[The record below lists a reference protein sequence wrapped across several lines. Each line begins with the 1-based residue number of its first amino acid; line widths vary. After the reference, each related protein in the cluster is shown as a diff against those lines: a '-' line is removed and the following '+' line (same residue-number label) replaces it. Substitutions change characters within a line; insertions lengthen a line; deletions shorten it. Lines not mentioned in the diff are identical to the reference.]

1 MYLPIA
7 DTFVNPYALLL
18 IGFCVGV
25 LGGFFGVGGAFMV
38 TPALNIFG
46 FPMAFAIGTDIA
58 HIFGKSIVATFKHA
72 LLKHVDW
79 KLGVIVGLTG
89 MYGVQLGKQTIM
101 YLEKIG
107 QVGPIVRVVYIALLL
122 AVGLF
127 MIAEYI
133 KFTKNQ
139 KINEDGSLQGE
150 SDVHPIA
157 RRLQSLKIPPMISLP
172 TSGIKEYSLWLII
185 ALGVFTGFV
194 SGFLGVGGGFVRVP
208 MFIYLMGLP
217 TTVAVGTD
225 LLGILISNAWG
236 SFAYASAGRVEI
248 VGAMVMLL
256 GAGVGAQI
264 GSVAT
269 AYVKGMRIR
278 LYFAVTVLLAAVA
291 VVFKQLQWS
300 TAAGVLMLGSACTLS
315 AIVIIMLIKGV
326 ADAKQAQLAVSSPK
340 SVVQNTR

>member
-7 DTFVNPYALLL
+7 DTVVNPYALLL

-79 KLGVIVGLTG
+79 RLGVIVGLTG

-107 QVGPIVRVVYIALLL
+107 QVGPIVRIVYIALLFG
-122 AVGLF
+122 VGIF
-127 MIAEYI
+127 MLAEYV
-133 KFTKNQ
+133 KFQ
-139 KINEDGSLQGE
+139 KRQEINEDGSLKAE
-150 SDVHPIA
+150 ADISPIA
-157 RRLQSLKIPPMISLP
+157 RKLQNLRIPPMISLP
-172 TSGIKEYSLWLII
+172 ASGIKAYSLWLII
-185 ALGVFTGFV
+185 ALGIFTGFV

-225 LLGILISNAWG
+225 LLGILISNSWG
-236 SFAYASAGRVEI
+236 SYTYAIAGRVEVI
-248 VGAMVMLL
+248 GAMVMLL

-278 LYFAVTVLLAAVA
+278 LYFAVTVLLAGVA
-291 VVFKQLQWS
+291 VIFKQFNWS

-315 AIVIIMLIKGV
+315 AIVIILLIKGV
-326 ADAKQAQLAVSSPK
+326 AEAKQAQLELQSRT
-340 SVVQNTR
+340 SVQDAR

>member
-7 DTFVNPYALLL
+7 DTVVNPYALLL

-79 KLGVIVGLTG
+79 KLGIIVGVTG

-107 QVGPIVRVVYIALLL
+107 QVGPIVRIVYIALLF
-122 AVGLF
+122 AVGIF
-127 MIAEYI
+127 MLAEYI
-133 KFTKNQ
+133 KFSKKQ
-139 KINEDGSLQGE
+139 EINEDGSLKAE
-150 SDVHPIA
+150 ADVPGIA
-157 RRLQSLKIPPMISLP
+157 LKLRNLRIPPMISLP
-172 TSGIKEYSLWLII
+172 TSGIAAYSLWLII

-225 LLGILISNAWG
+225 LLGILISNSWG
-236 SFAYASAGRVEI
+236 SYTYAIAGRVEI
-248 VGAMVMLL
+248 IGAMVMLL

-278 LYFAVTVLLAAVA
+278 LYFAITVLLAGVA
-291 VVFKQLQWS
+291 VIFKQLQWS
-300 TAAGVLMLGSACTLS
+300 TAAGVLMLGAACTLS
-315 AIVIIMLIKGV
+315 AIVIILLIKGV
-326 ADAKQAQLAVSSPK
+326 AEAKQAQLDLHAK
-340 SVVQNTR
+340 TSVQDAR

>member
-7 DTFVNPYALLL
+7 DTVVNPYALLL

-79 KLGVIVGLTG
+79 KLGIIVGLTG

-107 QVGPIVRVVYIALLL
+107 QVGPVVRLVYIALLFG
-122 AVGLF
+122 VGLF
-127 MIAEYI
+127 MLAEYM
-133 KFTKNQ
+133 KFQ
-139 KINEDGSLQGE
+139 KKQELNEDGSLKAE
-150 SDVHPIA
+150 ADITKIA
-157 RRLQSLKIPPMISLP
+157 LKLRSLRLPPTISLP
-172 TSGIKEYSLWLII
+172 TSGIKEYSLLLII

-225 LLGILISNAWG
+225 LLAILISNTWG
-236 SFAYASAGRVEI
+236 SYTYAVAGRVEI

-278 LYFAVTVLLAAVA
+278 LYFAITVLLAGVA
-291 VVFKQLQWS
+291 VIFKQLQWS
-300 TAAGVLMLGSACTLS
+300 TAAGVLMLGAACTLS
-315 AIVIIMLIKGV
+315 AIVIILLIKGV
-326 ADAKQAQLAVSSPK
+326 AEAKQAQLELRTRT
-340 SVVQNTR
+340 SVQDAR

>member
-72 LLKHVDW
+72 LLKHVDL
-79 KLGVIVGLTG
+79 KLGIIVGLTG

-107 QVGPIVRVVYIALLL
+107 QVGPVVRIVYIALLFS
-122 AVGLF
+122 VGLF
-127 MIAEYI
+127 MLAEYL
-133 KFTKNQ
+133 KFQ
-139 KINEDGSLQGE
+139 KRQELAEDGSLKNEADISG
-150 SDVHPIA
+150 IA
-157 RRLQSLKIPPMISLP
+157 LKLQNLRLPPMISLP
-172 TSGIKEYSLWLII
+172 TSGIKAYSLWLIV
-185 ALGVFTGFV
+185 ALGIFTGFV

-225 LLGILISNAWG
+225 LLGILISNSWG
-236 SFAYASAGRVEI
+236 SYAYASSGRVEI
-248 VGAMVMLL
+248 IGAMVMLL

-269 AYVKGMRIR
+269 AYVRGMRIR
-278 LYFAVTVLLAAVA
+278 LYFAVTVLLAGVS
-291 VVFKQLQWS
+291 VIFKQLHWD

-315 AIVIIMLIKGV
+315 AVVIILLIKGV
-326 ADAKQAQLAVSSPK
+326 AEAKQAQLEVHTQTAV
-340 SVVQNTR
+340 QDTR

>member
-7 DTFVNPYALLL
+7 DTVVNPYALLL

-79 KLGVIVGLTG
+79 KLGIIVGLTG

-107 QVGPIVRVVYIALLL
+107 QVGPIVRIVYIALLFG
-122 AVGLF
+122 VGAF
-127 MIAEYI
+127 MLAEYV
-133 KFTKNQ
+133 KFQ
-139 KINEDGSLQGE
+139 KRQEINEDGSLKAE
-150 SDVHPIA
+150 ADISPIA
-157 RRLQSLKIPPMISLP
+157 RKLQNLRIPPMISLP
-172 TSGIKEYSLWLII
+172 TSGIKAYSLWLII
-185 ALGVFTGFV
+185 ALGIFTGFV

-225 LLGILISNAWG
+225 LLGILISNLWG
-236 SFAYASAGRVEI
+236 SYTYAIAGRVEVI
-248 VGAMVMLL
+248 GAMVMLL

-278 LYFAVTVLLAAVA
+278 LYFAVTVLLAGVA
-291 VVFKQLQWS
+291 VIFKQLQWS

-315 AIVIIMLIKGV
+315 AIVIILLIKGV
-326 ADAKQAQLAVSSPK
+326 AEAKQAQLELHSRTT
-340 SVVQNTR
+340 VQDAR

>member
-7 DTFVNPYALLL
+7 DTVVNPYALLL

-58 HIFGKSIVATFKHA
+58 HIFGKSIVATFKHS

-79 KLGVIVGLTG
+79 KLGIIVGITG
-89 MYGVQLGKQTIM
+89 MYGVQLGKQMIM

-107 QVGPIVRVVYIALLL
+107 QVGPIVRAVYIILLFG
-122 AVGLF
+122 VGLF
-127 MIAEYI
+127 MLAEYV
-133 KFTKNQ
+133 KFQ
-139 KINEDGSLQGE
+139 KRQELNEDGSLKTE
-150 SDVHPIA
+150 SDTSGIA
-157 RRLQSLKIPPMISLP
+157 LKLQNLRIPPMISLP
-172 TSGIKEYSLWLII
+172 VSGIKEYSIWLII
-185 ALGVFTGFV
+185 ALGIFTGFV

-225 LLGILISNAWG
+225 LLGIMISNSWG
-236 SFAYASAGRVEI
+236 SYTYAAAGRVE
-248 VGAMVMLL
+248 VLGAMVMLM

-278 LYFAVTVLLAAVA
+278 LYFAVTVLLAGVA
-291 VVFKQLQWS
+291 VIFKQLHWS

-315 AIVIIMLIKGV
+315 AIVIILLVKGV
-326 ADAKQAQLAVSSPK
+326 AEAKRAQLDLHAYR
-340 SVVQNTR
+340 TAGELR

>member
-7 DTFVNPYALLL
+7 DTVVNPYALLL

-79 KLGVIVGLTG
+79 KLGIIVGLTG
-89 MYGVQLGKQTIM
+89 MYGVQLGKQSIM

-107 QVGPIVRVVYIALLL
+107 QVGPVVRVVYIALLF
-122 AVGLF
+122 AVGIF
-127 MIAEYI
+127 MLMEYY
-133 KFTKNQ
+133 KFQ
-139 KINEDGSLQGE
+139 KKQEINEDGSLKTEADITG
-150 SDVHPIA
+150 IA
-157 RRLQSLKIPPMISLP
+157 IKLRNLRIPPMISLP
-172 TSGIKEYSLWLII
+172 TSGIPSYSLWMII

-225 LLGILISNAWG
+225 LLAILISNTWG
-236 SFAYASAGRVEI
+236 SYTYAIAGRVEI
-248 VGAMVMLL
+248 IGAMVMLL

-278 LYFAVTVLLAAVA
+278 LYFAITVLLAGVA
-291 VVFKQLQWS
+291 VIFKQLQWS
-300 TAAGVLMLGSACTLS
+300 TAAGVLMLGAACTLS
-315 AIVIIMLIKGV
+315 AIVIILLIKGV
-326 ADAKQAQLAVSSPK
+326 AEAKQAQLDLHAK
-340 SVVQNTR
+340 TSVQDAR

>member
-7 DTFVNPYALLL
+7 DTVVNPYALLL

-72 LLKHVDW
+72 MLKHVDW
-79 KLGVIVGLTG
+79 KLGIIVGVTG

-107 QVGPIVRVVYIALLL
+107 QVGPIVRVVYIVLLFS
-122 AVGLF
+122 VGIF
-127 MIAEYI
+127 MLWEYM
-133 KFTKNQ
+133 KFQKNQ
-139 KINEDGSLQGE
+139 QVNEDGTLKTE
-150 SDVHPIA
+150 SDTSGIA
-157 RRLQSLKIPPMISLP
+157 LKLRQLRIPPMISLP
-172 TSGIKEYSLWLII
+172 VSGIKEYSVWLII
-185 ALGVFTGFV
+185 ALGIFTGFV

-225 LLGILISNAWG
+225 LLGIMISNSWG
-236 SFAYASAGRVEI
+236 SFAYATAGRVEI

-278 LYFAVTVLLAAVA
+278 LYFSITVLLAGVS
-291 VVFKQLQWS
+291 VIFKQLQWS
-300 TAAGVLMLGSACTLS
+300 TAAGVLMMGAACTLS
-315 AIVIIMLIKGV
+315 AIVIILLIKGV
-326 ADAKQAQLAVSSPK
+326 AEAKQAQLAMTTKGAVHNS
-340 SVVQNTR
+340 R

>member
-7 DTFVNPYALLL
+7 DTVVNPFALLL

-72 LLKHVDW
+72 ILKHVDW
-79 KLGVIVGLTG
+79 KLGVIVGITG
-89 MYGVQLGKQTIM
+89 MYGVQLGKQFIM

-107 QVGPIVRVVYIALLL
+107 QVGPIVRIAYILLL
-122 AVGLF
+122 FSVGSF
-127 MIAEYI
+127 MLAEYI
-133 KFTKNQ
+133 KFKKKRQ
-139 KINEDGSLQGE
+139 VNEDGSLKTE
-150 SDVHPIA
+150 SDISGVA
-157 RRLQSLKIPPMISLP
+157 LRLQNLRIPPMISLP
-172 TSGIKEYSLWLII
+172 TSGIKEYSVWLII
-185 ALGVFTGFV
+185 ALGIFTGFV

-217 TTVAVGTD
+217 TAVAVGTD
-225 LLGILISNAWG
+225 LLGILISNSWG
-236 SFAYASAGRVEI
+236 SYTYAVSGRVEVI
-248 VGAMVMLL
+248 GAMVMLL

-278 LYFAVTVLLAAVA
+278 LYFAVTVLLAGVS
-291 VVFKQLQWS
+291 VIFKQLHWD

-315 AIVIIMLIKGV
+315 AIVIVLLIKGV
-326 ADAKQAQLAVSSPK
+326 AEAKRSYAEIPANSAV
-340 SVVQNTR
+340 QETR